1 MKKFQATILA
11 FIIAVL
17 LMAPTAAFSQD
28 DMQDA
33 KASFF
38 GSGMRFNMDKPS
50 TRARNLESQ
59 QSETVKEA
67 TNFKNMEGGMI
78 SELLDNK
85 LGTSSGSSS
94 GMRSRPI
101 KDTKLLCEV
110 CKAKAIIHSNENCEY
125 CKDKSY
131 ANLCDKCIAS
141 SILNACDE
149 CKAKIAGKKAEA
161 KKTET
166 AKKEE
171 VNEEK
176 AAEEKM
182 VKETEKEK
190 IEEIVPDEAE
200 KAVEKPK
207 KVKKAVKKT
216 KKVKK
221 TEPALEK
228 PAENGVEN
236 K

>member
-1 MKKFQATILA
+1 MKKIQVTILA
-11 FIIAVL
+11 FIIAVMF
-17 LMAPTAAFSQD
+17 MAPNTAFSQD

-38 GSGMRFNMDKPS
+38 GAGMKFNMDKPS
-50 TRARNLESQ
+50 TRARNLESRD
-59 QSETVKEA
+59 SETVKEA
-67 TNFKNMEGGMI
+67 TQFRNMEGGLINEMM
-78 SELLDNK
+78 DK
-85 LGTSSGSSS
+85 TGGSTGSTS
-94 GMRSRPI
+94 GMRSKPI

-110 CKAKAIIHSNENCEY
+110 CKAKAIISSNENCEY
-125 CKDKSY
+125 CKGRSY
-131 ANLCDKCIAS
+131 AELCDKCIAA
-141 SILNACDE
+141 SILNSCED

-171 VNEEK
+171 VIEEK
-176 AAEEKM
+176 AAEEKI

-190 IEEIVPDEAE
+190 IEEIVPDETE

-207 KVKKAVKKT
+207 KVKKASKKN
-216 KKVKK
+216 KKAKK
-221 TEPALEK
+221 TETPEK
-228 PAENGVEN
+228 PAENSVEN

>member
-1 MKKFQATILA
+1 MKKIQAAIFA
-11 FIIAVL
+11 FIITVL
-17 LMAPTAAFSQD
+17 LMAPNAAFSQD

-38 GSGMRFNMDKPS
+38 GAGVKFNMDKPS

-67 TNFKNMEGGMI
+67 TTYKNMEGGLI
-78 SELLDNK
+78 NEVLDNK
-85 LGTSSGSSS
+85 LGTSGNTG
-94 GMRSRPI
+94 GMRSKPI

-110 CKAKAIIHSNENCEY
+110 CKAKAVIHSNENCEY
-125 CKDKSY
+125 CKGRAY
-131 ANLCDKCIAS
+131 AELCDKCIAA
-141 SILNACDE
+141 SILSACDE
-149 CKAKIAGKKAEA
+149 CKAKIAGKKAET

-171 VNEEK
+171 VTEEK
-176 AAEEKM
+176 A
-182 VKETEKEK
+182 VDEK

-200 KAVEKPK
+200 KVVEKPK

-221 TEPALEK
+221 AETAVEK
-228 PAENGVEN
+228 PAENSIEN